1 MSPLVFLWPQA
12 FGAESSMHPKEL
24 IDGLPE
30 SVRVNGQKRD
40 AALLRATTELF
51 VLDVI
56 HDRDEIRRYEEIAS
70 HFLPKVLPADRAF
83 VAERL
88 AICTDAPPSVIRALA
103 RDVIE
108 VAAPVIKHSTVL
120 GPIDLLAI
128 IAATGAEHHRL
139 IARRSLLS
147 PEVLRA
153 LRLTGDATIIAR
165 LDQTATVSVA
175 KESPIER
182 AIDTSAAAV
191 VPNGVY
197 RSNRLD
203 PWRFLALDRPARLKL
218 IADIASRPPPA
229 AYSAPST
236 KLDRAFRSIL
246 SAAQIV
252 GYARSGQVGPIIAA
266 IADGLGL
273 PTSLVTSALHDHS
286 GDAFA
291 IMLKAL
297 RLDDVQA
304 QQVFLLVAPSG
315 RDVSAFFPVSDLY
328 AGMEPDV
335 AETLV
340 AAWRSAVAEGKE
352 TYQPHLAPN
361 TDRHRPSGVD
371 ASRSQVQSSRD
382 DTARRA

>member
-1 MSPLVFLWPQA
+1 MQ
-12 FGAESSMHPKEL
+12 PKEL
-24 IDGLPE
+24 TDGLPDGTRANE
-30 SVRVNGQKRD
+30 RKRD
-40 AALLRATTELF
+40 SALLRATAELF

-56 HDRDEIRRYEEIAS
+56 HDRDEIRRFEEITT
-70 HFLPKVLPADRAF
+70 HFLPKVSPADRTF

-88 AICTDAPPSVIRALA
+88 AIAQDAPASIIRALA

-108 VAAPVIKHSTVL
+108 VAAPVLKHSTVL

-139 IARRSLLS
+139 IARRTHLS
-147 PEVLRA
+147 PEVIRA
-153 LRLTGDATIIAR
+153 LRLTGDATVIAK
-165 LDQTATVSVA
+165 LDQAPAAIVPKTTAV
-175 KESPIER
+175 EH
-182 AIDTSAAAV
+182 AIDTSAAAATAEV
-191 VPNGVY
+191 GSLY

-203 PWRFLALDRPARLKL
+203 PWRFLSLDRPSRLRL
-218 IADIASRPPPA
+218 IADIASRPPPL
-229 AYSAPST
+229 AYAAPST

-273 PTSLVTSALHDHS
+273 PSTLVTAALNDHS
-286 GDAFA
+286 GDLFA

-304 QQVFLLVAPSG
+304 RQVLLLVAPSG
-315 RDVSAFFPVSDLY
+315 RDVRAFFPLSDLY
-328 AGMEPDV
+328 GGMEPSV

-340 AAWRSAVAEGKE
+340 GAWRSAVASGKE
-352 TYQPHLAPN
+352 VHEPHLAPN
-361 TDRHRPSGVD
+361 GERYRPTGVEAPRPS
-371 ASRSQVQSSRD
+371 ASNPQEQ
-382 DTARRA
+382 AKRA

>member
-1 MSPLVFLWPQA
+1 MT
-12 FGAESSMHPKEL
+12 PKEL
-24 IDGLPE
+24 TDGLPQ
-30 SVRVNGQKRD
+30 SVRVNEQKRD

-70 HFLPKVLPADRAF
+70 HFLPKVAVEDRVF

-88 AICTDAPPSVIRALA
+88 AICADAPPSVIRALA

-108 VAAPVIKHSTVL
+108 VAAPVIKHSSVL
-120 GPIDLLAI
+120 GPIDLLAV
-128 IAATGAEHHRL
+128 IAATGIDHHRL
-139 IARRSLLS
+139 IVRRNLLS
-147 PEVLRA
+147 PEVVRA
-153 LRLTGDATIIAR
+153 LRLTGDATIVAR
-165 LDQTATVSVA
+165 LDQTATSAAIV
-175 KESPIER
+175 KETPVER
-182 AIDTSAAAV
+182 AIDTSTSAA

-218 IADIASRPPPA
+218 IADIASRPPPMP
-229 AYSAPST
+229 YSAPST

-252 GYARSGQVGPIIAA
+252 GYARSGQIGPIIAA

-273 PTSLVTSALHDHS
+273 PSTLVTSALHDHS

-340 AAWRSAVAEGKE
+340 AAWRTAVSEARE

-361 TDRHRPSGVD
+361 SDRHRPSGVD
-371 ASRSQVQSSRD
+371 ASRSQTQSSQEQ
-382 DTARRA
+382 ARRA

>member
-1 MSPLVFLWPQA
+1 
-12 FGAESSMHPKEL
+12 MHPKEL
-24 IDGLPE
+24 TDGLPE
-30 SVRVNGQKRD
+30 SARVNEQKRD

-70 HFLPKVLPADRAF
+70 HFLPKVQAPDRTF
-83 VAERL
+83 VSERL
-88 AICTDAPPSVIRALA
+88 AICADAPPSVIRALA

-108 VAAPVIKHSTVL
+108 VAAPVIKHSSVL

-128 IAATGAEHHRL
+128 IAATGVDHHRL
-139 IARRSLLS
+139 IARRNLLS
-147 PEVLRA
+147 PEVVRA
-153 LRLTGDATIIAR
+153 LRLTGDATIVAK
-165 LDQTATVSVA
+165 LDQTSTASVV
-175 KESPIER
+175 KETPLER
-182 AIDTSAAAV
+182 AIDASAAAV
-191 VPNGVY
+191 AAGSVY

-218 IADIASRPPPA
+218 IADIASRPPPS

-273 PTSLVTSALHDHS
+273 PSNLVTQALHDHS

-291 IMLKAL
+291 VMLKAL
-297 RLDDVQA
+297 RLDDIQA

-361 TDRHRPSGVD
+361 TERHRPGGVD
-371 ASRSQVQSSRD
+371 ASRSQVQTPQD
-382 DTARRA
+382 HARRA

>member
-1 MSPLVFLWPQA
+1 
-12 FGAESSMHPKEL
+12 MHPKEL
-24 IDGLPE
+24 TDSLPE
-30 SVRVNGQKRD
+30 SARVNEQKRD

-70 HFLPKVLPADRAF
+70 HFLPKVPAADRTF
-83 VAERL
+83 VSERL
-88 AICTDAPPSVIRALA
+88 AICADAPPSVVRALA

-108 VAAPVIKHSTVL
+108 VAAPVIKHSSVL

-128 IAATGAEHHRL
+128 IAATGVEHHRL
-139 IARRSLLS
+139 IARRTLLS
-147 PEVLRA
+147 PEVVRA
-153 LRLTGDATIIAR
+153 LRLTGDATIIAK
-165 LDQTATVSVA
+165 LDQTPTASA
-175 KESPIER
+175 KETPMER
-182 AIDTSAAAV
+182 KIDTSAAA
-191 VPNGVY
+191 PAPAGIY

-273 PTSLVTSALHDHS
+273 PSSLITQALHDHS

-297 RLDDVQA
+297 RLDDIQA

-340 AAWRSAVAEGKE
+340 AAWRSSLAEGKE

-361 TDRHRPSGVD
+361 TERHRPGGVD
-371 ASRSQVQSSRD
+371 ASRSQVQTSQD
-382 DTARRA
+382 QARRA